1 MITRFENVKQV
12 IDLLNDNNVNYLI
25 LRNFENLLDDQIY
38 VGGHEDIDFL
48 CENSMTVIE
57 VLGAL
62 SNRKKEDLTHYHIF
76 VGGNRVNLDLRS
88 VGDGYY
94 CEEWQ
99 KDMLTHKQEYNGFY
113 IMSDEHYY
121 YSLIYHAIIQKVRFT
136 EEYQV
141 RLTKMAD
148 DLGISIDDNQQ
159 QNFIKSLD
167 QYMKRCGYKYVYTRD
182 LSIPLRFNLV
192 DHTLI
197 QNDIVLRLGRV
208 KFSVIKGLYE
218 IACRIYQLVFSK

>member
-1 MITRFENVKQV
+1 MKTRFDNVEQV
-12 IDLLNDNNVNYLI
+12 INLLNDNNINYLI

-48 CENSMTVIE
+48 CEDSKTVIE
-57 VLGAL
+57 VLGAQ

-99 KDMLTHKQEYNGFY
+99 RDMLIHKQKYNGFY

-136 EEYQV
+136 EEYRD
-141 RLTKMAD
+141 RLTKMAY
-148 DLGISIDDNQQ
+148 DLGFSLYDNQQ
-159 QNFIKSLD
+159 QSFIESLER
-167 QYMKRCGYKYVYTRD
+167 YMKRCGYKYVYTCD
-182 LSIPLRFNLV
+182 PSIPLRFNIV
-192 DHTLI
+192 DHALI
-197 QNDIVLRLGRV
+197 QNDIDLMFGRFLFNMN
-208 KFSVIKGLYE
+208 KCLYTM
-218 IACRIYQLVFSK
+218 AHRIYQFIFRI